1 MGSYRWNH
9 IYNKKLFSNISLTYT
24 RFRFNTIA
32 TSQQETE
39 SAIYDSK
46 SVFRSVISDL
56 GAKIDFS
63 LYAGPSQTINFGAG
77 SVNHTFN
84 PWSNSYYITEGNSV
98 ILDTLTGSQDFHAWE
113 HFAYFEDKINIG
125 QFLNLD
131 LGVRGSWYVSDELS
145 FKRFDPRLTLNII
158 PGANSHLSA
167 SYSEMQQ
174 YVHLLSYS
182 NIGMPIDLWMPS
194 TKNVPPSLSRQ
205 ASLGYKR
212 IFFNGQYD
220 LSLEYYNKWM
230 NNLIEYKPGVSIV
243 ESTENWQDLIEKGG
257 KGRSYGIELMLRKN
271 TGITTGW
278 IGYTWSK
285 TTHQFENLN
294 HGKPYPYKFDRRH
307 DISLVVM
314 HKITDDIDLSAT
326 WVYGTG
332 NAFSLPLGKYNTPVD
347 DPQYLDSEPPFYFYP
362 AYIYGEKNNHRMRS
376 YHRLDVGVN
385 FRKDTRWGERIWN
398 ISVFNLYNRKNP
410 YYYFI
415 DYNWNNGKTTLKQKS
430 LFPIMPSISYSFN
443 F

>member
-1 MGSYRWNH
+1 
-9 IYNKKLFSNISLTYT
+9 
-24 RFRFNTIA
+24 
-32 TSQQETE
+32 
-39 SAIYDSK
+39 
-46 SVFRSVISDL
+46 
-56 GAKIDFS
+56 
-63 LYAGPSQTINFGAG
+63 
-77 SVNHTFN
+77 
-84 PWSNSYYITEGNSV
+84 
-98 ILDTLTGSQDFHAWE
+98 
-113 HFAYFEDKINIG
+113 
-125 QFLNLD
+125 
-131 LGVRGSWYVSDELS
+131 
-145 FKRFDPRLTLNII
+145 
-158 PGANSHLSA
+158 
-167 SYSEMQQ
+167 
-174 YVHLLSYS
+174 
-182 NIGMPIDLWMPS
+182 
-194 TKNVPPSLSRQ
+194 
-205 ASLGYKR
+205 
-212 IFFNGQYD
+212 
-220 LSLEYYNKWM
+220 M